1 MKILHSPEQLNKLCK
16 TDILSKDLRK
26 ALTFTYILEKSK
38 ESAAIITNIK
48 TSVVK
53 LENIVQEELG
63 KYDDYIGKKCL
74 IPIENT
80 IKIDNGYITEYKY
93 VEGRIISKPQ
103 LDRNELYSSIEFTD
117 DDGFRQIVC
126 SNLKDLKDI

>member
-16 TDILSKDLRK
+16 IDILSKDLRK

-38 ESAAIITNIK
+38 KSAAIITNIK

-103 LDRNELYSSIEFTD
+103 LDRNELYSSVEFTD

-126 SNLKDLKDI
+126 NNLKDLKDI

>member
-1 MKILHSPEQLNKLCK
+1 MKVLHSPEQLKKLYK
-16 TDILSKDLRK
+16 IQTLSKDIHK

-53 LENIVQEELG
+53 LESIVQEELG

-80 IKIDNGYITEYKY
+80 IKVDDGYITEHKY
-93 VEGRIISKPQ
+93 VKGRIISKPQ
-103 LDRNELYSSIEFTD
+103 LDRNNLYSSVEFMDNEMIRHT
-117 DDGFRQIVC
+117 VY
-126 SNLKDLKDI
+126 SNLNDLKDI